1 MLRWSSKTAFRN
13 SFFIGVLGVLLPGN
27 AIAQERDIG
36 AQSEQ
41 VEPASSDSA
50 EEVSFARSYAE
61 KAIGTLGLLGLL
73 LPGLAYA
80 QNTPPAVDG
89 NEQIGEIGG
98 GVCEPR
104 PLRDYAE
111 KMVGGDVTT
120 AALWPGIVALGAEA
134 DDKSSALYNCGG
146 VLLNSDTVLTAAH
159 CLNYSEQDPET
170 GAWSMVFGN
179 GAKWPMVVAA
189 NLDDLAEDDPELAA
203 RVIGGEVISEPGRAY
218 EVDEIGTQDND
229 IAILK
234 LDRELPGP
242 YAKLSGGIE
251 ADPAIEGHLL
261 WAAGFGTTDA
271 DNQDLTS
278 FDSRRGPS
286 RTSAPA
292 QILSDA
298 ILQFKPQNIC
308 SPANFGVIEDSKHI
322 CAGWDE
328 GIRDSCQGD
337 SGGPLTVLDQ
347 QGCPVVV
354 GLTSFGNGCG
364 QAGKYGIYTRVSQYR
379 DWIESRVSDVEFVEA
394 SPPAAG
400 QEAFKRMV
408 DAVLDAGAAGTD
420 KVEMQLMQ
428 ADRPVEGA
436 LKQGQTY
443 RLRIRSNF
451 EGNVMVVD
459 KTESGFY
466 DLVFP
471 FFETD
476 DEKIGPNKDV
486 YLPLYADIQEPGAT
500 SEEGSLNVFVLPSS
514 VNIRESFLA
523 PSKTGTKSLRPVATE
538 SGEELSSEIGRIA
551 DLLGLEARN
560 GSVEAEQGDVAS
572 QAFNYRIEK

>member
-1 MLRWSSKTAFRN
+1 MLRWSSRTAFRN
-13 SFFIGVLGVLLPGN
+13 SFFTGVMGALLPG
-27 AIAQERDIG
+27 AALAQEDGLDTG
-36 AQSEQ
+36 AEQ
-41 VEPASSDSA
+41 VQASPAQDA
-50 EEVSFARSYAE
+50 EDAGFARTYAE
-61 KAIGTLGLLGLL
+61 KMIGTLGLLGLL
-73 LPGLAYA
+73 LPGIAYA
-80 QNTPPAVDG
+80 QNNTPAVEG
-89 NEQIGEIGG
+89 NEQIREIGG

-120 AALWPGIVALGAEA
+120 AALWPGIVALGAESES
-134 DDKSSALYNCGG
+134 KSSAMYNCGG
-146 VLLNSDTVLTAAH
+146 VLLNANTVLTAAH

-170 GAWSMVFGN
+170 GAWSIVFGN
-179 GAKWPMVVAA
+179 GAKWPMVVTA
-189 NLDDLAEDDPELAA
+189 NLDDLAQDDPETAA
-203 RVIGGEVISEPGRAY
+203 RVIGGEVISEAGRAY
-218 EVDEIGTQDND
+218 TVDEIGTQNND

-234 LDRELPGP
+234 LDRDLPGP

-271 DNQDLTS
+271 NNQDLTS
-278 FDSRRGPS
+278 FDSRRGPA

-308 SPANFGVIEDSKHI
+308 SPANLGVISDSMHI

-328 GIRDSCQGD
+328 GMRDSCQGD
-337 SGGPLTVLDQ
+337 SGGPLTVLDGD
-347 QGCPVVV
+347 GCPVVV

-408 DAVLDAGAAGTD
+408 DAVLDAGAAGAD
-420 KVEMQLMQ
+420 KVETQLVQ
-428 ADRPVEGA
+428 NNRAVDGA
-436 LKQGQTY
+436 LKEGQTY
-443 RLRIRSNF
+443 RLRIRSEI

-459 KTESGFY
+459 KNESGFY

-471 FFETD
+471 YFETD
-476 DEKIGPNKDV
+476 DEKIGPDKDV
-486 YLPLYADIQEPGAT
+486 YLPLYAAIQEANAT
-500 SEEGSLNVFVLPSS
+500 SEEGSLNIFVLPSS
-514 VNIRESFLA
+514 VDIRSAFLA
-523 PSKTGTKSLRPVATE
+523 PSKTGTKSLRPVAPE
-538 SGEELSSEIGRIA
+538 SGEQLSDEIGRIA
-551 DLLGLEARN
+551 DLLGLGTSDA
-560 GSVEAEQGDVAS
+560 STQQGDVAS
-572 QAFNYRIEK
+572 QAFSYRIEK